1 MRSTARTLAAR
12 CTPPSPVRPSC
23 SAAPS
28 AGASAPD
35 RSSAA
40 SPTCSSGSGT
50 ADPVGVAVPAGGRP
64 SAGTAAPLG
73 AASVSF
79 PDPGPGRPL
88 SPSED
93 GPEADEPSCD
103 GRSAGSELIETPW
116 GVAAQGALG
125 TAGAGT
131 PAGSPYRAAATGT
144 GRPGASAGT
153 GCPDLRG

>member
-28 AGASAPD
+28 AGTSAPD
-35 RSSAA
+35 RLSTA

-50 ADPVGVAVPAGGRP
+50 ADPVGGAARAGGGPPAGP
-64 SAGTAAPLG
+64 AAPLG
-73 AASVSF
+73 AASVRS

-88 SPSED
+88 APSED

-103 GRSAGSELIETPW
+103 GRSVGSELIETPW

-131 PAGSPYRAAATGT
+131 PPGHRTGPQRRERGLPLPTRA
-144 GRPGASAGT
+144 PGARTSG
-153 GCPDLRG
+153 